1 MEKNINKVYNK
12 TKRSKFADMKLKKLT
27 IKNVVLAIAIFTV
40 IQSIAVIGLYL
51 EVLSEDISFS
61 AFLAILLI
69 PVAIEAAI
77 ICWLL
82 ERRKKNDNSKHP
94 GH

>member
-1 MEKNINKVYNK
+1 M
-12 TKRSKFADMKLKKLT
+12 TGMKLKKIT
-27 IKNVVLAIAIFTV
+27 NKNIAIAIAVFTV
-40 IQSIAVIGLYL
+40 IQCIAVIWLYL
-51 EVLSEDISFS
+51 EEFSEDISFS

-69 PVAIEAAI
+69 PVAIEAAV

>member
-1 MEKNINKVYNK
+1 MEKNINKVYNR
-12 TKRSKFADMKLKKLT
+12 TERSRVAGMKLKKLT
-27 IKNVVLAIAIFTV
+27 IKNVILAIIIFSI
-40 IQSIAVIGLYL
+40 IQCIAVIGLYL

-69 PVAIEAAI
+69 PVAIEAVI

-82 ERRKKNDNSKHP
+82 ERRKINDNSEYTRS
-94 GH
+94 

>member
-1 MEKNINKVYNK
+1 
-12 TKRSKFADMKLKKLT
+12 MKLKKLT

>member
-1 MEKNINKVYNK
+1 MRLKKFTHKNI
-12 TKRSKFADMKLKKLT
+12 SM
-27 IKNVVLAIAIFTV
+27 AIAIIAV
-40 IQSIAVIGLYL
+40 VQCIAVIWLYL
-51 EVLSEDISFS
+51 EQFSEDISFS

-82 ERRKKNDNSKHP
+82 ERRKINDNSKHP
-94 GH
+94 RP